1 MIQFLTYLTII
12 SFSIYFEVKR
22 LVKISKDFKPRPRLY
37 PLSKLESV
45 DDYYSRKL
53 KWARFYSCL
62 VVLWFLLWFGVILIE
77 ILLNLET
84 AFLPSLLISI
94 IEFIANKKVFAFI
107 LSLAGMIF
115 GRFWFRFK

>member
-22 LVKISKDFKPRPRLY
+22 LVRISKDFKPKPRLY

>member
-12 SFSIYFEVKR
+12 SFSIYVEVKR
-22 LVKISKDFKPRPRLY
+22 LVRISKDFKPRPRLY

-45 DDYYSRKL
+45 DDYYSRKI

-62 VVLWFLLWFGVILIE
+62 IVLWLLLWFGVILIE
-77 ILLNLET
+77 FLFNLEA
-84 AFLPSLLISI
+84 AFLPSLIISI
-94 IEFIANKKVFAFI
+94 IEFMSNKKIFTLIF
-107 LSLAGMIF
+107 SLAGMIF